1 MPGVIDLEIGRNI
14 RGGGRITEG
23 LCVHFAGQSHLQK
36 ERTEMANLTASQRIR
51 RIEEISKTPEPQ
63 YPKIG
68 EPLGNYSMKGKKDF
82 KTNYQP
88 HIIESERVGLFLNL
102 GFDSESSALEYSA
115 EIVLKSRT
123 NQRLLGII

>member
-1 MPGVIDLEIGRNI
+1 MGGV
-14 RGGGRITEG
+14 
-23 LCVHFAGQSHLQK
+23 CAQFVGQLHLQK

-51 RIEEISKTPEPQ
+51 RIEELSKTPEPE

-68 EPLGNYSMKGKKDF
+68 EPLGNYSMKGKTDF
-82 KTNYQP
+82 KTRYQP
-88 HIIESERVGLFLNL
+88 HIIESGRVGLFLNL